1 MDPLRRT
8 ARRLPEVLAVVGSS
22 EGGRSSSS
30 GWSFRELDRRADL
43 IAHALVGSGVMRGD
57 RVAMCLPPC
66 AEAVAVLHAVS
77 RARAVLV
84 PLNPAWTDFEV
95 RRGLEAVGGATRV
108 IDSLEQVVDWV
119 GPDVRGEIGPDM
131 EFGLPVPD
139 ELVSVVLTSGST
151 GLPRPVGITHRNL
164 IASAD
169 RVIQRLALKTDDRWL
184 TSLSPAHVGGMT
196 LIHRASVVACTLVT
210 RPRFEASEVAS
221 LVDKGEIT
229 HASLVPVML
238 RRLLDERGNRKVPG
252 SLRCL
257 LVGGAPVPPAILD
270 RALVMGYP
278 ISLTY
283 GLTET
288 TSQVAT
294 ATPTEVRGKPGT
306 VGQPL
311 SGLELRIE
319 QADAGG
325 SGEILVRGPTVATPY
340 LDNDGWLH
348 TGDIG
353 HMDDEG
359 DLWVTGRKSDRIV
372 TGGVTLEPAE
382 VEAVIVHH
390 PKVREVAIV
399 GRMDA
404 EWGERLVAVVVPE
417 DVSRPPTLPDLLE
430 FARSRLG
437 PAKRPRELKIVP
449 SLPRTA
455 NGKLDRHRLR
465 YV

>member
-8 ARRLPEVLAVVGSS
+8 ARRLPEVLAVVGSA
-22 EGGRSSSS
+22 EGGRPSSSR
-30 GWSFRELDRRADL
+30 WSFRELDRRADL

-84 PLNPAWTDFEV
+84 SLNPAWTDSEV

-108 IDSLEQVVDWV
+108 IDSWEQVVDWM
-119 GPDVRGEIGPDM
+119 GPDVRGETGPDM

-139 ELVSVVLTSGST
+139 ELVSMVLTSGST

-169 RVIQRLALKTDDRWL
+169 RVIQRLDLKTDDRWL

-257 LVGGAPVPPAILD
+257 LVGGAPVPPTILD
-270 RALVMGYP
+270 RALALGYP
-278 ISLTY
+278 IALTY

-306 VGQPL
+306 VGRPL

-325 SGEILVRGPTVATPY
+325 SGEILVRGPTVATSY
-340 LDNDGWLH
+340 LDDDGWLH

-353 HMDDEG
+353 YMDDEG

-399 GRMDA
+399 GSMDA

-417 DVSRPPTLPDLLE
+417 DVSRPPTLSDLLE
-430 FARSRLG
+430 FTRSRLG

-465 YV
+465 DV